1 MKLRTTFLCLA
12 TSFLLFLSFPRFDFH
27 YLAWIGFIP
36 LLFAIED
43 KTKREAFWL
52 SYLSGFAFF
61 ISTLY
66 WLVHVTLT
74 GLIILCLYLAFYFA
88 FFGYFFVG
96 FKKRLPDFN
105 FLTVIFLSS
114 VWVILEYIRGHLLSG
129 FPWALLG
136 YSQYLNSGLIQIVDI
151 IGSFGLSFLIIFVNL
166 CIFRIIKLIS
176 TKEFKP
182 AVRILSI
189 LLLVFV
195 MIYGYGSYSI
205 NKYSTISKAALEV
218 SLIQGNISQ
227 EDKWASIFRTKIK
240 QTYFD
245 LTRESVKDGSDL
257 IIWPETAYP
266 DYFADK
272 DRATLSPLIELT
284 REAQKPILFG
294 AVLEEQN
301 KYFNSAILIPSDLSQ
316 IAFYKK
322 IHLVPFGEY
331 LPFRRY
337 LPFLEKFVP
346 IEDFD
351 AGREFVIFT
360 TKNRKREP
368 VSFGVVIC
376 FEDTIFQLARQFRLN
391 GADFLVNITNDAW
404 FKKTSSPYQHLQASV
419 FRAVENRIYVLR
431 AANTGITCII
441 DNCGRVV
448 KRVKDKDNRDIF
460 VSGFISG
467 EVKKQDTL
475 SFYSKFGDIFVLVC
489 GLYILWFA
497 IYFTRYYR
505 RKTRKIYFSRFV

>member
-1 MKLRTTFLCLA
+1 MKLNTIFLCLL
-12 TSFLLFLSFPRFDFH
+12 TSLLLFLSFPIFDLH
-27 YLAWIGFIP
+27 YLAWVGFVP

-43 KTKREAFWL
+43 KTKRQAFWL

-96 FKKRLPDFN
+96 FKKRFSDLN
-105 FLTVIFLSS
+105 FLIVIFLSS
-114 VWVILEYIRGHLLSG
+114 VWVILEYIRGHLFSG
-129 FPWALLG
+129 FPWAILG
-136 YSQYLNSGLIQIVDI
+136 YSQYLNRGLIQVVDI
-151 IGSFGLSFLIIFVNL
+151 IGSFGLSFLIIFVNFY
-166 CIFRIIKLIS
+166 IFRIIKLIS
-176 TKEFKP
+176 KKEFKP

-195 MIYGYGSYSI
+195 VIYGYGSYSI
-205 NKYSTISKAALEV
+205 NKYSAISKAALKV
-218 SLIQGNISQ
+218 SLIQGNIPQ
-227 EDKWASIFRTKIK
+227 ENKWVNIFRTRIK

-245 LTRESVKDGSDL
+245 LTRESSRDDSDL

-266 DYFADK
+266 DYISDR
-272 DRATLSPLIELT
+272 DRAAISPLVELA

-294 AVLEEQN
+294 AVLEEKN
-301 KYFNSAILIPSDLSQ
+301 KYFNSAILIPLDLSQ
-316 IAFYKK
+316 FIFYKK

-331 LPFRRY
+331 LPFRLY
-337 LPFLEKFVP
+337 LPFLEKIVP

-351 AGREFVIFT
+351 AGREFVVFT
-360 TKNRKREP
+360 TKNKKREP

-376 FEDTIFQLARQFRLN
+376 FEDTIFRLARQFRLN

-441 DNCGRVV
+441 DNCGRVI
-448 KRVKDKDNRDIF
+448 KRVRDKDNRDIF
-460 VSGFISG
+460 VSGFVSG

-475 SFYSKFGDIFVLVC
+475 SFYSKFGDIFVLAC

-497 IYFTRYYR
+497 FYSVRHYR
-505 RKTRKIYFSRFV
+505 RKTKKIYYSRFA